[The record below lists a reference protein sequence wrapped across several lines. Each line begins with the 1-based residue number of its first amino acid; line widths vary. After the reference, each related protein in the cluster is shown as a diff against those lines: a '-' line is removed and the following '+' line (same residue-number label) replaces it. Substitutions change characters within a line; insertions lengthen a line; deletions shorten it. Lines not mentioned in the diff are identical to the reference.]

1 MNTTARPA
9 PARQPQLSAP
19 LRIVTAV
26 AVAGFMA
33 VVWAGAEQASHQ
45 AVQSAAQAISAAP
58 AHVMLQP
65 VQVVGRRDPA
75 TLKRI

>member
-9 PARQPQLSAP
+9 LAQQPQLSAP
-19 LRIVTAV
+19 VRIVAAV

-45 AVQSAAQAISAAP
+45 AVQSAAQSISAAP
-58 AHVMLQP
+58 AHVTLQA

-75 TLKRI
+75 AAKRI